1 MYIADLIK
9 SQGTAHLMPSG
20 SNLFLVNRISS
31 SGFVLIG
38 MFMLVML
45 SGLVMGQAAMRW
57 QTQVLREREQ
67 ELIHIGLAYRD
78 AIGRYYNQT
87 PGVVKIFPQTFEDL
101 LNDKRFPI
109 ARHHLRKPYL
119 DPITQR
125 EGWGILKAPSG
136 GIMGIYSLSDKPSF
150 KSSGY
155 RGELQHLNNK
165 RYYGEWYFV
174 YVPQAISGRNP
185 L

>member
-1 MYIADLIK
+1 MCIVVPTSFPAMVR
-9 SQGTAHLMPSG
+9 LMPSG
-20 SNLFLVNRISS
+20 KQAP

-45 SGLVMGQAAMRW
+45 SGLVMAQAAMRW

-67 ELIHIGLAYRD
+67 ELIRVGLAYRD

-87 PGVVKIFPQTFEDL
+87 PAVVKVFPQTLEL
-101 LNDKRFPI
+101 LLDDTRFPNP
-109 ARHHLRKPYL
+109 RRHLRRLYQ

-125 EGWGILKAPSG
+125 EGWGIVEAPSG
-136 GIMGIYSLSDKPSF
+136 GIMGIYSLSDKPPF
-150 KSSGY
+150 KSKGY

-174 YVPQAISGRNP
+174 YVPPAISGQNP